1 MRWLTEGD
9 ANTNFFHTLANKRKR
24 KKLIISSNHFKSS
37 RTSRPNIGNLDFKS
51 LSELEANLVV
61 ATFSEEEIK

>member
-1 MRWLTEGD
+1 MRWFTEGV
-9 ANTNFFHTLANKRKR
+9 ANTNFFHTLVNKRRR

-37 RTSRPNIGNLDFKS
+37 RISRPNIGNLDFKS

-61 ATFSEEEIK
+61 ATFREEEIK

>member
-1 MRWLTEGD
+1 MRWLTEGV

>member
-1 MRWLTEGD
+1 MRWLTEGV

-37 RTSRPNIGNLDFKS
+37 RTSRPNIGNFDFKS